1 MFKAFIINP
10 FYLISTDKLH
20 IITQNLG
27 KKFRNEWIFRN
38 VNLEFHDGNS
48 YTFTGAN
55 GSGKSTLLQVL
66 SGFMPHSEGTVSF
79 QDGEKTLEV
88 DSFYQHISITAPYL
102 ELIEDFTLS
111 ELLAFHI
118 KFKPLR
124 DGLSISQFIDFIE
137 LPQAKNKEIKYF
149 SSGMKQRVKLGL
161 SFLSDCEILM
171 LDEPTSNLDNNACN
185 WYLKN
190 VQEYS
195 QNRLLLICSN
205 QPTEYEFCD
214 KVYSIH
220 DFKQ

>member
-1 MFKAFIINP
+1 MQVVA
-10 FYLISTDKLH
+10 
-20 IITQNLG
+20 QNLG

-38 VNLEFHDGNS
+38 VNLSFHAGNS

-79 QDGEKTLEV
+79 QNGDKIVEV
-88 DSFYQHISITAPYL
+88 DNFYQHISITAPYL

-124 DGLSISQFIDFIE
+124 NGITINQFIDFIE

-171 LDEPTSNLDNNACN
+171 LDEPTSNLDHNACN

-190 VQEYS
+190 VQEYAK
-195 QNRLLLICSN
+195 QRLLFICSN
-205 QPTEYEFCD
+205 QPAEYEFCND
-214 KVYSIH
+214 IYNIH
-220 DFKQ
+220 DFKP

>member
-1 MFKAFIINP
+1 MNINA
-10 FYLISTDKLH
+10 
-20 IITQNLG
+20 QNLG
-27 KKFRNEWIFRN
+27 KKFRNEWIFRKLT
-38 VNLEFHDGNS
+38 LEFQTGNS

-66 SGFMPHSEGTVSF
+66 SGFMPHTEGNIVF
-79 QDGEKTLEV
+79 QEGDKILEI
-88 DSFYQHISITAPYL
+88 DHFYQHISITAPYL

-111 ELLAFHI
+111 ELLAFHT

-124 DGLSISQFIDFIE
+124 DSFTINQFIDFIE
-137 LPQAKNKEIKYF
+137 LPQAKNKEVKYF

-171 LDEPTSNLDNNACN
+171 LDEPTSNLDNNAVN

-195 QNRLLLICSN
+195 KDRLLFICSN
-205 QPTEYEFCD
+205 QPSEYEFCD
-214 KVYSIH
+214 KVFNIH